1 MQTKVEF
8 TKVSVPTIA
17 LCIGMSWGLAG
28 LFWFQ
33 KLLCFWF
40 LHFGRPV
47 RRCCLPLLEYCY
59 HPALWFQLLIDRN
72 RKFLLQV
79 KVCSIYRHNTKC
91 TFIIYIYIYICG
103 HPPPMTDHPLQ
114 NIAPTGVFVFFRSI
128 EFEPAERALGTPED
142 RDQETKAPRRMLDLF
157 WFFGYVG
164 FLVFLY
170 FGCSVFCVCRGK
182 SPVSQ
187 NQNTIKTKYQNTN
200 TKNQKNKTGPAFSVE
215 LWFLVSVSG
224 WLISCSY

>member
-1 MQTKVEF
+1 MVHVEAKVINIHFWFDRKLRNIDALCFSRSPLLSVRLGCLRGIRMQTKVEF

-47 RRCCLPLLEYCY
+47 RWCCLPLLEYCY

-91 TFIIYIYIYICG
+91 TFIIYIYVVTP
-103 HPPPMTDHPLQ
+103 HP
-114 NIAPTGVFVFFRSI
+114 
-128 EFEPAERALGTPED
+128 
-142 RDQETKAPRRMLDLF
+142 
-157 WFFGYVG
+157 
-164 FLVFLY
+164 
-170 FGCSVFCVCRGK
+170 
-182 SPVSQ
+182 
-187 NQNTIKTKYQNTN
+187 
-200 TKNQKNKTGPAFSVE
+200 
-215 LWFLVSVSG
+215 
-224 WLISCSY
+224 